1 MSASDDECP
10 PLAIPLTTDSIV
22 NDLDLDDDEEMPDLV
37 DTHVVAASTLSTET
51 NISTT
56 TTTKTGKDGMPTKK
70 IPITIITGFLG
81 SGKSTLLD
89 YILTEKHDFKV
100 AVILNEFGD
109 TGGIDQAMNVGMGG
123 EVIEE
128 WLELKNGCLCCTVK
142 DNGVV
147 AIENLMKKKGK
158 FDYILLETTGLAD
171 PGPIA
176 SIFWMDDDIGSDIYL
191 DGIVTLVDSRN
202 IRKELQVKKE
212 DGSLNETAKQIAM
225 ADRLILNKIDL
236 VTQEEVDQLEAD
248 CRTMNGVAQ
257 IVKTQHSKVDLRF
270 VLDIAAFDAVRAK
283 ELEQT
288 DAALKSK
295 GPATTEHEDPNHV
308 HGEGCGHEDYNKKDQ
323 LPLSNHL
330 DQSITTTT
338 LTFNTPTVDQK
349 MLEHWLQMLLWEHR
363 IPDHNPSS
371 APLSSSL
378 SSSPSISPTESRS
391 STMDSETTK
400 LDILRVKGIIKPSD
414 RPVGTKMV
422 IQGVQEL
429 YDIKEAVRQA
439 DQEDIVNA
447 GKVVFI
453 GRGLNDKKKLLESC
467 RHYME
472 FGEGDITVQ

>member
-1 MSASDDECP
+1 MSNSEDECP
-10 PLAIPLTTDSIV
+10 PLAVPLTVDS
-22 NDLDLDDDEEMPDLV
+22 LQEDDEEMPDLI
-37 DTHVVAASTLSTET
+37 DTQAFVPE
-51 NISTT
+51 
-56 TTTKTGKDGMPTKK
+56 TTKEDSTATVADGMSTKK

-123 EVIEE
+123 EVVEE

-142 DNGVV
+142 DNGVL

-176 SIFWMDDDIGSDIYL
+176 SIFWMDDDLGSDIYL

-202 IRKELQVKKE
+202 IRKELEVKKE

-225 ADRLILNKIDL
+225 ADRLILNKTDL
-236 VTQEEVDQLEAD
+236 VSKQEVNQLEED
-248 CRTMNGVAQ
+248 CRAMNGVAQ
-257 IVKTQHSKVDLRF
+257 IVRTQHSKVDLRF

-283 ELEQT
+283 ELEQA
-288 DAALKSK
+288 DLALKQQEST
-295 GPATTEHEDPNHV
+295 ASTTDDHSYDDPNHV
-308 HGEGCGHEDYNKKDQ
+308 HGEGCGHEHTSEG
-323 LPLSNHL
+323 PSGHL
-330 DQSITTTT
+330 DQSIKTTT

-349 MLEHWLQMLLWEHR
+349 LFEHWLQMLLWEHQ
-363 IPDHNPSS
+363 IPSASVSSPNNGS
-371 APLSSSL
+371 APDA
-378 SSSPSISPTESRS
+378 PAPTA
-391 STMDSETTK
+391 TNPKK

-414 RPVGTKMV
+414 RPTGTKVV

-429 YDIKEAVRQA
+429 YDVKEAVTQPG
-439 DQEDIVNA
+439 QEELVGA

-453 GRGLNDKKKLLESC
+453 GRGLEDKKALLASC
-467 RHYME
+467 RYFMKL
-472 FGEGDITVQ
+472 GERDVIIH

>member
-1 MSASDDECP
+1 MDFSDDECP
-10 PLAIPLTTDSIV
+10 PLAGPT
-22 NDLDLDDDEEMPDLV
+22 NDPKTQTGLLDLVEDDDDDIPELVTEEPQTLTSAD
-37 DTHVVAASTLSTET
+37 AAG
-51 NISTT
+51 STT
-56 TTTKTGKDGMPTKK
+56 ESKDSQLPTKK

-123 EVIEE
+123 EVVEE

-142 DNGVV
+142 DNGVL

-176 SIFWMDDDIGSDIYL
+176 SIFWMDDDLGSDIYL

-202 IRKELQVKKE
+202 VRKELAVKKE

-236 VTQEEVDQLEAD
+236 VSQDEVDRLEAD
-248 CRTMNGVAQ
+248 CRAMNGVAQ
-257 IVKTQHSKVDLRF
+257 IVRTQHSKVDLNF

-283 ELEQT
+283 ELEQ
-288 DAALKSK
+288 SEQGIK
-295 GPATTEHEDPNHV
+295 GLDYHDHNDPNHV
-308 HGEGCGHEDYNKKDQ
+308 HGENCGHEHNDHPNK
-323 LPLSNHL
+323 PSPSSHL
-330 DQSITTTT
+330 DGSIETRT
-338 LTFNTPTVDQK
+338 LTFYCPTVDQH
-349 MLEHWLQMLLWEHR
+349 LFEHWLQMMLWEHQ
-363 IPDHNPSS
+363 IPEHELNLDELETPSS
-371 APLSSSL
+371 
-378 SSSPSISPTESRS
+378 
-391 STMDSETTK
+391 STTTAATQPAQK
-400 LDILRVKGIIKPSD
+400 LDILRVKGILRPSG
-414 RPVGTKMV
+414 RPAGSQIV

-429 YDIKEAVRQA
+429 YDVKEATAQQQQQSA
-439 DQEDIVNA
+439 QEDSSQA

-453 GRGLNDKKKLLESC
+453 GRGLGNKAKLLVSC
-467 RHYME
+467 TQFLRLS
-472 FGEGDITVQ
+472 EGDVKVQ

>member
-1 MSASDDECP
+1 
-10 PLAIPLTTDSIV
+10 
-22 NDLDLDDDEEMPDLV
+22 MPDLV
-37 DTHVVAASTLSTET
+37 DTQASASA
-51 NISTT
+51 TT
-56 TTTKTGKDGMPTKK
+56 TTTTATTVGKGAATDGKPGKK

-81 SGKSTLLD
+81 AGKSTLLD

-123 EVIEE
+123 EVVEE

-202 IRKELQVKKE
+202 VRKELEVKKE

-225 ADRLILNKIDL
+225 ADRLILNKMDL
-236 VTQEEVDQLEAD
+236 VTAEELDQLEAD
-248 CRTMNGVAQ
+248 CRSMNGVAQ
-257 IVKTQHSKVDLRF
+257 IVKTQRSKVDLRF

-283 ELEQT
+283 ELEQK
-288 DAALKSK
+288 DSALKNQGS
-295 GPATTEHEDPNHV
+295 PSEHDDDPNHV
-308 HGEGCGHEDYNKKDQ
+308 HGENCGHDGHTAKTKET
-323 LPLSNHL
+323 SNHL

-349 MLEHWLQMLLWEHR
+349 TFERWLQVLLWEHQ
-363 IPDHNPSS
+363 IPDPSASTKSGDS
-371 APLSSSL
+371 A
-378 SSSPSISPTESRS
+378 EGNH
-391 STMDSETTK
+391 TK
-400 LDILRVKGIIKPSD
+400 LNILRVKGIIKPSD
-414 RPVGTKMV
+414 QPAGTKMV

-429 YDIKEAVRQA
+429 YDIKEAVSQA
-439 DQEDIVNA
+439 GQEDIVNA

-453 GRGLNDKKKLLESC
+453 GRGLDDKEKLRESC
-467 RHYME
+467 RHFMNL
-472 FGEGDITVQ
+472 GHGDITVQ

>member
-1 MSASDDECP
+1 MSNSDDDCP
-10 PLAIPLTTDSIV
+10 PLAVPLATGNQLQV
-22 NDLDLDDDEEMPDLV
+22 EDDDEEMPDLI
-37 DTHVVAASTLSTET
+37 DTQQQQQQQALDSNIAKTVVAGTET
-51 NISTT
+51 KATEV
-56 TTTKTGKDGMPTKK
+56 GDAVPFKK

-123 EVIEE
+123 EVVEE

-176 SIFWMDDDIGSDIYL
+176 SIFWMDDDLGSDIYL

-202 IRKELQVKKE
+202 VRKELELKKE

-225 ADRLILNKIDL
+225 ADRIILNKTDL
-236 VTQEEVDQLEAD
+236 VSKNTVDELEAD
-248 CRTMNGVAQ
+248 CRAMNGVAQ
-257 IVKTQHSKVDLRF
+257 IVRTKHSKVDLRF

-283 ELEQT
+283 ELEQADT
-288 DAALKSK
+288 ALRNQGNSASDHDHGDPDHIHSDA
-295 GPATTEHEDPNHV
+295 
-308 HGEGCGHEDYNKKDQ
+308 CGHEHQVNDQ
-323 LPLSNHL
+323 QPPRSNHL
-330 DQSITTTT
+330 EESISTAT

-349 MLEHWLQMLLWEHR
+349 LFEHWLQLLLWEHQ
-363 IPDHNPSS
+363 IPEP
-371 APLSSSL
+371 
-378 SSSPSISPTESRS
+378 ESGES
-391 STMDSETTK
+391 VPVNNTTTSTTLQK
-400 LDILRVKGIIKPSD
+400 LDILRVKGIIKPTGQ
-414 RPVGTKMV
+414 PAGTKVV

-429 YDIKEAVRQA
+429 YDVKTATTTTQS
-439 DQEDIVNA
+439 DQEELVNA

-453 GRGLNDKKKLLESC
+453 GRGLDDKKRLLASCAHYLKL
-467 RHYME
+467 
-472 FGEGDITVQ
+472 GEGDVVVQ

>member
-1 MSASDDECP
+1 MSYSDDDECP
-10 PLAIPLTTDSIV
+10 PLAPLAVPFTTDSLA
-22 NDLDLDDDEEMPDLV
+22 DKPDYDDDEEMPDLV
-37 DTHVVAASTLSTET
+37 DTSVSVLAEATSTA
-51 NISTT
+51 TT
-56 TTTKTGKDGMPTKK
+56 TAKADAVPTKK

-123 EVIEE
+123 EVVEE

-202 IRKELQVKKE
+202 VRKELAVKKE
-212 DGSLNETAKQIAM
+212 DGSLNETSKQIAM

-236 VTQEEVDQLEAD
+236 ATKEEVDQLEAD
-248 CRTMNGVAQ
+248 CRSMNGVAQ
-257 IVKTQHSKVDLRF
+257 IVRTQHSKVDLRF
-270 VLDIAAFDAVRAK
+270 ILDIAAFDAVRAK

-288 DAALKSK
+288 DAALKNK
-295 GPATTEHEDPNHV
+295 GSEASAHDDPNHV
-308 HGEGCGHEDYNKKDQ
+308 HGDDCGHDGCNTKERS
-323 LPLSNHL
+323 PLSNHL
-330 DQSITTTT
+330 DQNITTAT
-338 LTFNTPTVDQK
+338 LTFNTPTIDQK
-349 MLEHWLQMLLWEHR
+349 MLEHWLQMLLWEHQ
-363 IPDHNPSS
+363 IPDPNPSTPS
-371 APLSSSL
+371 PIDSL
-378 SSSPSISPTESRS
+378 AESGDISTESQG
-391 STMDSETTK
+391 K

-414 RPVGTKMV
+414 RPGTNMV

-429 YDIKEAVRQA
+429 YDVKEAVSQP
-439 DQEDIVNA
+439 DQDDIVNA
-447 GKVVFI
+447 GKVVLI
-453 GRGLNDKKKLLESC
+453 GRGLHNKGTLLRSC
-467 RHYME
+467 LHYMNL
-472 FGEGDITVQ
+472 GQGDIAVQ

>member
-1 MSASDDECP
+1 MSELSDDECP
-10 PLAIPLTTDSIV
+10 PMAVLLQNTQLVPPADDS
-22 NDLDLDDDEEMPDLV
+22 DDYEDMPDLV
-37 DTHVVAASTLSTET
+37 DT
-51 NISTT
+51 ISTSPSDRVSAE
-56 TTTKTGKDGMPTKK
+56 GIASDDRPVKK

-123 EVIEE
+123 EVVEE

-202 IRKELQVKKE
+202 VRKELDIKKE

-225 ADRLILNKIDL
+225 ADRLILNKTDL
-236 VTQEEVDQLEAD
+236 VTKEEVDQLEAD
-248 CRTMNGVAQ
+248 CRAMNGVAEVVQ
-257 IVKTQHSKVDLRF
+257 TQHSRVDLRF

-283 ELEQT
+283 ELEQN
-288 DAALKSK
+288 DASLKSTAND
-295 GPATTEHEDPNHV
+295 GLEDENHV
-308 HGEGCGHEDYNKKDQ
+308 HGEGCGHDHEEQ
-323 LPLSNHL
+323 PSRHL
-330 DQSITTTT
+330 DQSIQTVTI
-338 LTFNTPTVDQK
+338 TFNTPTINQK
-349 MLEHWLQMLLWEHR
+349 LFEHWLQTLLWEHY
-363 IPDHNPSS
+363 IPDLTLGDQS
-371 APLSSSL
+371 AVE
-378 SSSPSISPTESRS
+378 SPR
-391 STMDSETTK
+391 
-400 LDILRVKGIIKPSD
+400 LDILRVKGIIKPSGSST
-414 RPVGTKMV
+414 PGAKVV

-429 YDIKEAVRQA
+429 YDIKDAIAQPG
-439 DQEDIVNA
+439 QEEFLNA
-447 GKVVFI
+447 GRVVFI
-453 GRGLNDKKKLLESC
+453 GRGLDNKNRIIESC
-467 RHYME
+467 RQYLE
-472 FGEGDITVQ
+472 LSENDITIQ

>member
-1 MSASDDECP
+1 MSNSDDECP
-10 PLAIPLTTDSIV
+10 PLAVPLAKYNSA
-22 NDLDLDDDEEMPDLV
+22 NDIEDDDEELPDLI
-37 DTHVVAASTLSTET
+37 DTQATLSE
-51 NISTT
+51 STATLTAAAGAT
-56 TTTKTGKDGMPTKK
+56 TASSCNSIPTKK

-123 EVIEE
+123 EVVEE

-176 SIFWMDDDIGSDIYL
+176 SIFWMDDDLGSDIYL

-202 IRKELQVKKE
+202 IRKELELKKD

-225 ADRLILNKIDL
+225 ADRLILNKTDL
-236 VTQEEVDQLEAD
+236 VSKEELDQLEAD
-248 CRTMNGVAQ
+248 CKAMNGVAQ
-257 IVKTQHSKVDLRF
+257 IVRTQHSKVDLRF

-288 DAALKSK
+288 DAALKNQGTAASQNS
-295 GPATTEHEDPNHV
+295 HDHDDPNHI
-308 HGEGCGHEDYNKKDQ
+308 HGEDCSHEETS
-323 LPLSNHL
+323 LPPQSNHL
-330 DQSITTTT
+330 DQSIKTAT
-338 LTFNTPTVDQK
+338 LTFNTSTLDQK
-349 MLEHWLQMLLWEHR
+349 LFEHWLQLLLWEHQ
-363 IPDHNPSS
+363 IPDPG
-371 APLSSSL
+371 A
-378 SSSPSISPTESRS
+378 SSPTPPPDG
-391 STMDSETTK
+391 STGNSNTSTGTK
-400 LDILRVKGIIKPSD
+400 LDILRVKGIIKPSGQ
-414 RPVGTKMV
+414 PAGTKVV

-429 YDIKEAVRQA
+429 YDIKEARSLPG
-439 DQEDIVNA
+439 QEEMVHA

-453 GRGLNDKKKLLESC
+453 GRGLDDKKKLFESC
-467 RHYME
+467 RHYMKL
-472 FGEGDITVQ
+472 GEGDVTVL